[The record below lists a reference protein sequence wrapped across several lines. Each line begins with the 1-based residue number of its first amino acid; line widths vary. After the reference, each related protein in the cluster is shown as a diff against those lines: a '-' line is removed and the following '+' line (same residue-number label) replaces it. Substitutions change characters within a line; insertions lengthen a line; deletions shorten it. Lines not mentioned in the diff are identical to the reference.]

1 MVIGCIG
8 AVPFYVSS
16 EAVKTFETFQLS
28 SSARYATHQLA
39 YGNTLLE
46 FTGTDPSQVQIE
58 ILLSAYLGV
67 SPATEY
73 RQLET
78 YELNG
83 IAVPV
88 VMGDYAYGR
97 WRWGYNWPDLQ
108 AGTLRQV
115 WQRDQRQGERDAE
128 RIHVEVMT

>member
-1 MVIGCIG
+1 MCPPKRQDLRDFSTVQFGK
-8 AVPFYVSS
+8 YS
-16 EAVKTFETFQLS
+16 
-28 SSARYATHQLA
+28 THQLA

-73 RQLET
+73 QQLEA

-88 VMGDYAYGR
+88 VMGDCAYGR
-97 WRWGYNWPDLQ
+97 WRWVITGLTYKPDHSDKYGNVTS
-108 AGTLRQV
+108 AKVSVTLK
-115 WQRDQRQGERDAE
+115 EY
-128 RIHVEVMT
+128 I

>member
-16 EAVKTFETFQLS
+16 EAVKTFETFQMS

-67 SPATEY
+67 SPAAEY
-73 RQLET
+73 RQLEA

-83 IAVPV
+83 IPVPV
-88 VMGDYAYGR
+88 VMGDCAYGR
-97 WRWGYNWPDLQ
+97 WRWVITGLTYRPEYYDKYGNV
-108 AGTLRQV
+108 ASAKVSVTLK
-115 WQRDQRQGERDAE
+115 EY
-128 RIHVEVMT
+128 M

>member
-16 EAVKTFETFQLS
+16 EAVKTFETFQMS

-67 SPATEY
+67 SPAAEY
-73 RQLET
+73 RSSRHTSSTALPSQWLWAT
-78 YELNG
+78 
-83 IAVPV
+83 APT
-88 VMGDYAYGR
+88 A
-97 WRWGYNWPDLQ
+97 
-108 AGTLRQV
+108 AGGGL
-115 WQRDQRQGERDAE
+115 
-128 RIHVEVMT
+128 